1 MDVQDAILLAV
12 GAALGYYFVSHMKKV
27 GKAY

>member
-1 MDVQDAILLAV
+1 MDVQDAILLTV
-12 GAALGYYFVSHMKKV
+12 GAALGWYIVSHYKKT